1 MIPLHNL
8 HISFQELALRGAKV
22 LAKQG
27 PITFEKA
34 LEQVNRLKMNSKVQH
49 EKYPERQAV
58 A

>member
-27 PITFEKA
+27 PIAFEKA
-34 LEQVNRLKMNSKVQH
+34 LAQVNRLKMNSKVQH
-49 EKYPERQAV
+49 ERKR
-58 A
+58 